1 MAMADIKKQ
10 QPTLKN
16 VAVFEEDHRLLK
28 EMADFQERS
37 MTRQLGIILRNY
49 YETHMQTDKV

>member
-1 MAMADIKKQ
+1 MADIKKQ